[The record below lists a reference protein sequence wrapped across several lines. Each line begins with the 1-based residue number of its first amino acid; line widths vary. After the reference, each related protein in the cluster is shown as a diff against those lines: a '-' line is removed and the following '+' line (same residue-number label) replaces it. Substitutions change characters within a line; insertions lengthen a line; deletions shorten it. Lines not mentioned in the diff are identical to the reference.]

1 MKHTKQS
8 KRSRLPAVLPAVFS
22 AVLCLT
28 LMLPACSPGGTDTPT
43 EAPGTQPASPAESGT
58 RDAPSG
64 TSAPET
70 EEPEPETLPP
80 DLEDVDLSFEK
91 DFLCLRVGETAAAAS
106 NAASDKYAE
115 MDELVLYAAGDHV
128 LSYAD
133 GQVTAVGGGCA
144 FLQLSN
150 RYTGRTARLLVRVI
164 DPAHEETCIIGAPI
178 WDYRF
183 MDERQMQ
190 YLADANF
197 NAVFMSHA
205 PDDDILSFFR
215 MAEPYGIT
223 VYPQLATPAVD
234 ELSMDD
240 DTIRARIDAFKKY
253 SAFGGFNLRDEPS
266 YRFDDYAR
274 VAQFVY
280 DYDPSLIAMINFLP
294 DAARTTLYNYG
305 SRLHD
310 DSYKGILS
318 FDNYIFPPAAG
329 SVSETWL
336 FRNFELYR
344 QAGIDNRCRT
354 AFYLQ
359 SIGSGTYGYRRPDE
373 GTMFYHAMVSLAY
386 GCTMMRYFSY
396 VTPNLTE
403 YTSGVIDY
411 NGDPTDLY
419 DVSVE
424 LNRQYASFGLWL
436 IHANADEVYHT
447 GAKLDSGAD
456 YRIVPDDYWIV
467 PRDADEAK
475 KRTILTTFTDRAS
488 GQNYLMVV
496 NKDFAS
502 DVTVTYTLKNVPY
515 LYEVDPETGF
525 ASETD
530 VSDGTLTVSLEK
542 GRARLFVLPAGRTY
556 TTPKT
561 PSTNLTADAYVTV
574 SSVSD
579 GSGSCTEYL
588 YDGRKVSADGC
599 MGWQAMQD
607 TDGAWIS
614 VEFDDLTTLNRM
626 DLYPAG
632 NGPACGRFFPASA
645 ELQVE
650 DGDGWRT
657 VATVKKPEVWE
668 TGVSV
673 TFEPVTARRVRLF
686 IPTLYR
692 MADSYRCE
700 IGELCLFNDDG
711 SLPGPEKT
719 DWEPLKVEPGVN
731 VALGKKCCDYSSVQ
745 NTFEW
750 HEHEVY
756 LTDGDNSQKDYYAYS
771 SAACRNGNANAH
783 EYFILDLENVYPI
796 NKIVL
801 YPNFDG
807 TGFPRAYTVEVSADG
822 AEWTVVQEVKRS
834 KVNKGEVVTIEFDTL
849 DAAYIKLDAT
859 TLTLEANPAAQ
870 YVLQIAELEAYTP
883 EQ

>member
-1 MKHTKQS
+1 MKRTTYPHQ
-8 KRSRLPAVLPAVFS
+8 KRLTAILS
-22 AVLCLT
+22 AVLCMT
-28 LMLPACSPGGTDTPT
+28 LMLPACTPGGTDTPT
-43 EAPGTQPASPAESGT
+43 EAPGTQPA
-58 RDAPSG
+58 APSDSDTQ
-64 TSAPET
+64 TSPSDTDAPET
-70 EEPEPETLPP
+70 EEPETLPP
-80 DLEDVDLSFEK
+80 DLEDVDLSIGQ
-91 DFLCLRVGETAAAAS
+91 DFLCLRVGDTAAVDS
-106 NAASDKYAE
+106 NIASDKYAV
-115 MDELVLYAAGDHV
+115 MDENVLYAAGDHV

-133 GQVTAVGGGCA
+133 GQITALGGGCA
-144 FLQLSN
+144 YLVLSN
-150 RYTGRTARLLVRVI
+150 RYTGKSDRLLVRVI
-164 DPAHEETCIIGAPI
+164 DPAREETCIIGAPI

-183 MDERQMQ
+183 MNETQMQ
-190 YLADANF
+190 YLADAHF
-197 NAVFMSHA
+197 NSVFMSHA
-205 PDDDILSFFR
+205 PDDDIIAFFG

-223 VYPQLATPAVD
+223 VYPQLATPTVD

-240 DTIRARIDAFKKY
+240 ETIRARIDKFKQY
-253 SAFGGFNLRDEPS
+253 PAFGGFNLRDEPS
-266 YRFDDYAR
+266 YFFDDYAR
-274 VAQFVY
+274 VAQFVH

-310 DSYKGILS
+310 DDYSGVLS

-411 NGDPTDLY
+411 DGNPTDLY
-419 DVSVE
+419 DVSIE
-424 LNRQYASFGLWL
+424 LNKEYASYGLWL

-447 GAKLDSGAD
+447 GPKLDAGAD
-456 YRIVPDDYWIV
+456 YRIVPDDCWIT
-467 PRDADEAK
+467 PRDETEAK

-496 NKDFAS
+496 NKDFSAP
-502 DVTVTYTLKNVPY
+502 VTVTYTLKDVPY
-515 LYEVDPETGF
+515 LYAVDPDTGY
-525 ASETD
+525 ASEID
-530 VSDGTLTVSLEK
+530 VSDGSLTVALEK
-542 GRARLFVLPAGRTY
+542 GRAALFVLPAGKTY
-556 TTPKT
+556 TTPST
-561 PSTNLTADAYVTV
+561 PAVNLAADAYVTV

-579 GSGSCTEYL
+579 GSGSCVEYL
-588 YDGRKVSADGC
+588 FDGRTISADGC
-599 MGWQAMQD
+599 TGWQAMQD
-607 TDGAWIS
+607 TDGAW
-614 VEFDDLTTLNRM
+614 VKLEFDAPTTFDRL

-657 VATVKKPEVWE
+657 VVTIQKPAVWE
-668 TGVSV
+668 SGVSV
-673 TFEPVTARRVRLF
+673 TFDAVTARRVRLF
-686 IPTLYR
+686 VPTLYR

-700 IGELCLFNDDG
+700 IGELCLFHDDG
-711 SLPGPEKT
+711 SLPGPDKT
-719 DWEPLKVEPGVN
+719 DWEPLKVDPGVN

-745 NTFEW
+745 NTLEW
-750 HEHEVY
+750 HEHEIY

-822 AEWTVVQEVKRS
+822 VNWTVVQEVTRGKP
-834 KVNKGEVVTIEFDTL
+834 NKGEVVTIEFDTL
-849 DAAYIKLDAT
+849 EAAYIKLDAT